1 MSNARKQEFDRR
13 YKVYEVDNRYKARN
27 NDRGKVIYMDDIR
40 DYKYTKLPP
49 NEIISKE
56 EEMEVIIDIQRQI
69 RRENQGR
76 KIQRPKS
83 KPKKRLFTGKR
94 VATIVLA
101 ISMLLAAKGISNAH
115 TNYQQQNEPAG
126 IVQIL
131 QEGSVELEEL
141 ELELG
146 ITNEQVSKIIEIQ
159 NALEREDITNE
170 ELIRLVPQVYQLQL
184 DIIKS
189 KTANTLGVS
198 PENIRVHSESTREGT
213 TREYI
218 EVKNESG
225 QRIALYNEKDIFT
238 NKNTISEGTAQMI
251 RSTGSTQDR
260 IKMVQEGDLKREEI
274 IAQCK
279 EALKETSQFAG
290 MKLQVDEKGRMT
302 DQKIKAVDLEQKN
315 KENIYNK
322 VANDALSNETDDGL
336 EL

>member
-1 MSNARKQEFDRR
+1 
-13 YKVYEVDNRYKARN
+13 
-27 NDRGKVIYMDDIR
+27 MDDIR
-40 DYKYTKLPP
+40 KSQYTKLPP
-49 NEIISKE
+49 HERISKE
-56 EEMEVIIDIQRQI
+56 EEMEAIIDIQRQI
-69 RRENQGR
+69 RRESQGR

-83 KPKKRLFTGKR
+83 RPKKRLFTGKR

-131 QEGSVELEEL
+131 QEGSVELE

>member
-13 YKVYEVDNRYKARN
+13 YKVPQVQQHRP
-27 NDRGKVIYMDDIR
+27 KVIYMDDIR
-40 DYKYTKLPP
+40 KSQYTKLPP
-49 NEIISKE
+49 HERISKE
-56 EEMEVIIDIQRQI
+56 EEMEAIIDIQRQI

-131 QEGSVELEEL
+131 QEGSVELE

-238 NKNTISEGTAQMI
+238 NKNTISEGTTQMI

-260 IKMVQEGDLKREEI
+260 IKMVQEGDFNRKEI
-274 IAQCK
+274 IAQCN